1 MGPSSRLTTGLNRA
15 RDLDP
20 PTLVPGTDAKGTSS
34 MRPTY
39 RVEPAQATDLEHLP
53 AIERAA
59 VSLFAP
65 GQIPD
70 GLRTDVTPIEE
81 LRAAH
86 DAGLLWVARASTE
99 LVVGFALVDLLAGGP
114 HLEEIDV
121 HPDHGRRG
129 VGRALVEAVLDWAWA
144 AGHRAVTL
152 TTFRDVAWNAPFYQ
166 RLGFRVLARSEL
178 TAELDAIVGNERAR
192 GLDPGRRV
200 VMRCDL
206 RIRQPDHDPSTRRKE
221 GFP

>member
-1 MGPSSRLTTGLNRA
+1 
-15 RDLDP
+15 
-20 PTLVPGTDAKGTSS
+20 

-39 RVEPAQATDLEHLP
+39 RVELARATDIEHLA

-70 GLRTDVTPIEE
+70 GLRAEVTPIEE

-86 DAGLLWVARASTE
+86 DAGLLWVARASTGP
-99 LVVGFALVDLLAGGP
+99 VVGFAIVDLLAGGP

-144 AGHRAVTL
+144 AGHRIVTL
-152 TTFRDVAWNAPFYQ
+152 TTFRDVAWNAPFYE
-166 RLGFRVLARSEL
+166 RLGFRVLDRSEL
-178 TAELDAIVGNERAR
+178 TAELVAIVGNERAR

-206 RIRQPDHDPSTRRKE
+206 RIRQPGGDARGDSPARKE
-221 GFP
+221 KDLK